1 MLSTSLGERDSPLQD
16 KRLRRFIHLPNSPEP
31 TRAESSEG
39 VMTRWLMHA
48 RGQKFRERGNVL
60 GGVGA
65 GNHHGVPAKRAPK
78 ISQKKSAKA
87 VVVLAQARSPFCQ
100 GYSSHIH

>member
-39 VMTRWLMHA
+39 VMTRRLTACSWTSSA
-48 RGQKFRERGNVL
+48 REAMSLAESAL
-60 GGVGA
+60 GITT
-65 GNHHGVPAKRAPK
+65 GVPAKRAPK

-100 GYSSHIH
+100 GYSFHIH